1 MLVSAIISTSYPR
14 SEKLFASSEI
24 TRSAPPEVSVEVT
37 KVIFILYTLLTKKP
51 LAEEG
56 LYDAILYIHHISE
69 FFCIPPNEQISSHHL
84 EP

>member
-14 SEKLFASSEI
+14 SAKLFANREI

-37 KVIFILYTLLTKKP
+37 KVIFILYKFLTKKP

-56 LYDAILYIHHISE
+56 LYDAISHMHHISE
-69 FFCIPPNEQISSHHL
+69 FSCIPPNEQISSRHL